1 MEKKLQRSRKH
12 KVFAGIA
19 GGLGEY
25 LDIDP
30 IIVRVIFVL
39 ITIFHG
45 AGLLIY
51 IIMWIVIPE
60 EPFDVLFTNQEP
72 NFEENFDNSAPE
84 GSDLG
89 SQSVFDEAAKSVK
102 DMKMSSGSSNGRVI
116 IGAIL
121 ILIGILFLSEKFFPF
136 IDFELVF
143 AIGLIILGISLL
155 LNFFNKSEKS
165 S

>member
-1 MEKKLQRSRKH
+1 MEKKLQRSRRH

-30 IIVRVIFVL
+30 IIIRVIFVL

-45 AGLLIY
+45 VGLLIY

-60 EPFDVLFTNQEP
+60 EPFDVLFTEQEP
-72 NFEENFDNSAPE
+72 NFKENFENST
-84 GSDLG
+84 SDESNLG
-89 SQSVFDEAAKSVK
+89 SQSVFDEAAKSVN
-102 DMKMSSGSSNGRVI
+102 DMKMNSGSSNGRVI

-121 ILIGILFLSEKFFPF
+121 ILIGLLFLSEKFFPF
-136 IDFELVF
+136 FDFELVF
-143 AIGLIILGISLL
+143 AVGIIILGVSLL